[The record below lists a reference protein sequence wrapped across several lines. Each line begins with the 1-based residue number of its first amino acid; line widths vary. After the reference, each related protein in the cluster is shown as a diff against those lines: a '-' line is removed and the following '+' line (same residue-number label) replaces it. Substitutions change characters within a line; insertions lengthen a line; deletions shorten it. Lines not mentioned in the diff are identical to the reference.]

1 MKPSVNLRGISA
13 ALLLCGLCAL
23 PASARTICTVVAD
36 AADGR
41 ALLQQGECAD
51 RYTPASSFKI
61 ALSLMGFDAGILRDE
76 HTPSWPFQPG
86 YPDWAGEV
94 WRQPTDP
101 ARWIRYSVFWYSQQI
116 TERLGQKRFQQYT
129 SDFRYGN
136 QDVSGDPGKHNG
148 AQGAWNISSLRISP
162 LEQVEFLRKI
172 VNRQLPVS
180 AHAYDMTARIFEQ
193 EQTPDGWR
201 LYGKTGTGS
210 PGSNGVYDRDH
221 AYGWFVGWAEKGD
234 RKLVFAR
241 LIQDEQAAT
250 PNAGMRARDALLRE
264 FSTLANANTNTNTK
278 D

>member
-1 MKPSVNLRGISA
+1 MNPSQNWRGMPA
-13 ALLLCGLCAL
+13 ALLLSGLCAF

-36 AADGR
+36 AANGR
-41 ALLQQGECAD
+41 PLLLQGECSE

-61 ALSLMGFDAGILRDE
+61 ALSLMGFDSGILKDE
-76 HTPSWPFQPG
+76 HTPSWQFQPG
-86 YPDWAGEV
+86 YPDWGGEA

-101 ARWIRYSVFWYSQQI
+101 SRWIRYSVVWYSQQLA
-116 TERLGQKRFQQYT
+116 ERLGQDRFQQYT
-129 SDFRYGN
+129 SAFGYGN

-148 AQGAWNISSLRISP
+148 TQGAWNISSLRISP
-162 LEQVEFLRKI
+162 LEQLAFLRKI

-193 EQTPDGWR
+193 EPAPDGWR

-210 PGSNGVYDRDH
+210 PGSNGAYDRNH
-221 AYGWFVGWAEKGD
+221 AYGWFVGWAEKGE

-250 PNAGMRARDALLRE
+250 PNAGMRARDAFIQE
-264 FSTLANANTNTNTK
+264 FPGLVNANTK